1 MIYFAYLN
9 MPISVAEMM
18 GGGLI
23 LITTLAS
30 VVFLGKR
37 FFIYQWGSLVILI
50 GGITMVGASSLQNSS
65 ESDESPALGIILML
79 LAM

>member
-1 MIYFAYLN
+1 

-37 FFIYQWGSLVILI
+37 FFLYQWGSLVILI
-50 GGITMVGASSLQNSS
+50 GGITMVGASSLQSDS
-65 ESDESPALGIILML
+65 ESDESPTLGIVLML